1 MRVPLEFLRKGSIAA
16 LAALALL
23 LAGCKAE
30 KELGGQITVES
41 LPEKAEI
48 FLNGTLAGQ
57 TPATIPSLAPGEY
70 LVELRKAGFN
80 RAYKAIALLEG
91 REVDIEIPLV
101 PVCGLLLVDSDP
113 AEAEVVIDGDIK
125 GKTPVLLTD
134 FPLGSYTIEIRSPK
148 YLPRTMV
155 VELSDRIPVQVFAEL
170 VSNTAR
176 LTVSSVPDEAEVRI
190 NGVPVG
196 TTPVTLGEVLA
207 GEAEVRVSRRGYA
220 LFQKRIVFEANR
232 PYEINA
238 ELEAL
243 PSGLTIITIP
253 EGAKIMVDNKPV
265 GEAPVT
271 LSNLKGGSHEVRAVL
286 EGYASEVK
294 TVNLEPDVD
303 DSIEFSM
310 EKDSGTLVIDTE
322 PANVQ
327 IYVDG
332 KLFATTQSKGES
344 DAISSPV
351 HITLKSAIDHNL
363 QLVRE
368 GFMASSITVQTEIDQ
383 VVTRHEVLKRIFVY
397 DSKIITDSEIIKC
410 RIEYTLPNGNIYYE
424 RYPGVFNTAK
434 VADIR
439 DVQPVSLNDES
450 NRDARRM
457 IEESLLV
464 VP

>member
-16 LAALALL
+16 LAVLVLL
-23 LAGCKAE
+23 LAGCEVE
-30 KELGGQITVES
+30 KEQGGQVAVGS

-48 FLNGTLAGQ
+48 FLNGTRVGE
-57 TPATIPSLAPGEY
+57 TPLTIPSLASGEY
-70 LVELRKAGFN
+70 MVELRKAGFN
-80 RAYKAIALLEG
+80 RAYKPIALLEG
-91 REVDIEIPLV
+91 REVDIEIPLI

-134 FPLGSYTIEIRSPK
+134 FPLGSYTIEIRSAK
-148 YLPRTMV
+148 YLPRTV
-155 VELSDRIPVQVFAEL
+155 AVELTDRIPVRVFAEL

-176 LTVSSVPDEAEVRI
+176 LTVSSVPEEAEVRI
-190 NGVPVG
+190 NGIPVG

-220 LFQKRIVFEANR
+220 LFQKRMVFEANR

-243 PSGLTIITIP
+243 PSGLTVITTP
-253 EGAKIMVDNKPV
+253 EGAKIMIDNKPV
-265 GEAPVT
+265 GESPVT
-271 LSNLKGGSHEVRAVL
+271 LSNLKGGTHEVRAVL
-286 EGYASEVK
+286 DGYASEVK
-294 TVNLEPDVD
+294 TVNLEPDIN
-303 DSIEFSM
+303 DSIEFNM
-310 EKDSGTLVIDTE
+310 EKNSGTLVIDTE

-332 KLFATTQSKGES
+332 ELLATTQPKGGS
-344 DAISSPV
+344 DTISSPV
-351 HITLKSAIDHNL
+351 RITLKSAVDHNL

-368 GFMASSITVQTEIDQ
+368 GFVAQTATVQTEIDQ
-383 VVTRHEVLKRIFVY
+383 VVTRHVVLARIFVY
-397 DSKIITDSEIIKC
+397 DTKIITDSTVIKC

-424 RYPGVFNTAK
+424 RYPGIFNTAK
-434 VADIR
+434 AADIR

-457 IEESLLV
+457 IEESMLV